1 MSWLIYGI
9 DRKRQWSWME
19 ARPSIRVMVYIY
31 IYIYI
36 EDAHAFC
43 IEPLRCSAVAG
54 DLLKKLRHAYQ
65 ALLDN
70 VFQDCDEPDFGISEF
85 ERALRRRRLRARLWR
100 GSGRYRRGKVPLL
113 Q

>member
-1 MSWLIYGI
+1 MNHVLANLADAPEGQLFL
-9 DRKRQWSWME
+9 DGLAAVN
-19 ARPSIRVMVYIY
+19 ARDGVCL
-31 IYIYI
+31 
-36 EDAHAFC
+36 EDANTLC

-54 DLLKKLRHAYQ
+54 DLLKKLRHAYH

-70 VFQDCDEPDFGISEF
+70 VFHDCDEPDFGISEF